1 MLVAKSAVE
10 SDGNCT
16 LMAMPPPIGRSPDLT
31 RAVPAGPRCVDLGCG
46 RRRQPGAIG
55 VDLVPLPGVDV
66 VAHLEAAHLP
76 FGDATLDTVLAF
88 NVLEH
93 LDDLPRVMQ
102 EIARVLRPG
111 GRCVAEVPYFAS
123 PGAFADPTHRR
134 AFTYTTFEHFTPP
147 PACGWQANRHTW
159 FGEAPFWVRRRR
171 LVFGRLHR
179 LLGLAWLANRLP
191 GLYENFFVYWFPARA
206 LEVELVRRSAA
217 T

>member
-1 MLVAKSAVE
+1 MPRSLANSPSRPLSGAAIDPPLPASRGAPLPRRLAAPARAHPMLVAKSAVE

-16 LMAMPPPIGRSPDLT
+16 LMAMPPPIGRSPDPT

-93 LDDLPRVMQ
+93 LEDLPRVMQ
-102 EIARVLRPG
+102 ELARVLRPG
-111 GRCVAEVPYFAS
+111 GRCVVEVPYFAS
-123 PGAFADPTHRR
+123 PSAFADATH
-134 AFTYTTFEHFTPP
+134 
-147 PACGWQANRHTW
+147 
-159 FGEAPFWVRRRR
+159 
-171 LVFGRLHR
+171 
-179 LLGLAWLANRLP
+179 
-191 GLYENFFVYWFPARA
+191 
-206 LEVELVRRSAA
+206 
-217 T
+217 